1 MIAQKSLKERQEEEE
16 KLTQTRT
23 ALEQQINSCEAELRN
38 LNEKKRQQAEA
49 HQREQ
54 SRIQQENKRLEA

>member
-16 KLTQTRT
+16 KLIQTRT
-23 ALEQQINSCEAELRN
+23 ALEQQINSCEAELTN

-54 SRIQQENKRLEA
+54 